1 MINNYLPSKYLKLSI
16 LTAILLVLNTLVI
29 HYLEID
35 KSRILRVI
43 SVMSL
48 FLFFAYYKAFSERLA
63 LFALLFF
70 LIRDTMILDYENS
83 LFKTISFVL
92 TIIAYS
98 SILLLT
104 LKRLKISKSTPLI
117 ILLVVVLIALNVFN
131 VYYLSDIIKSGLD
144 SQLQFIL
151 FFVQGGVLILLGF
164 TGFMYNERFQ
174 GKTPLIYL
182 YMVLCFVLSD
192 CFGLA
197 AYFYEAQAAYFPE
210 RIFYILAVVFLV
222 NFALNTKKQKEEGK
236 SLTEKEYI
244 L

>member
-1 MINNYLPSKYLKLSI
+1 MINNYLPGKYLKLTI
-16 LTAILLVLNTLVI
+16 LAAILLVLNTLVI

-43 SVMSL
+43 SVVSL
-48 FLFFAYYKAFSERLA
+48 FLFFLYYKTYSEKLV
-63 LFALLFF
+63 LIALLLFV
-70 LIRDTMILDYENS
+70 IRDTMILDYEND
-83 LFKTISFVL
+83 LFKTISFIL
-92 TIIAYS
+92 TIIGYS
-98 SILLLT
+98 AVLLLT
-104 LKRLKISKSTPLI
+104 LKRLKVSKSTPLI

-144 SQLQFIL
+144 TQLQFIL

-197 AYFYEAQAAYFPE
+197 AYFYEAQTAYFPE

-236 SLTEKEYI
+236 TLSEKEYI

>member
-1 MINNYLPSKYLKLSI
+1 MITNYLPGRYLKLTI
-16 LTAILLVLNTLVI
+16 LAVILLIVNMLVI

-35 KSRILRVI
+35 KSRVLRVI
-43 SVMSL
+43 SILSL
-48 FLFFAYYKAFSERLA
+48 FVFFLYYKTHSEKLV
-63 LFALLFF
+63 LFALLLFMV
-70 LIRDTMILDYENS
+70 RDKMILDYESS
-83 LFKTISFVL
+83 LLKTISFIL
-92 TIIAYS
+92 TIAGYI

-104 LKRLKISKSTPLI
+104 IKKLKISKSTPLI
-117 ILLVVVLIALNVFN
+117 ILLVIILIALNVFN
-131 VYYLSDIIKSGLD
+131 VYYLSDIIRAGLD
-144 SQLQFIL
+144 TQLQYIL
-151 FFVQGGVLILLGF
+151 FFVQGGILILLGF
-164 TGFMYNERFQ
+164 AAFMYNERFQ

-210 RIFYILAVVFLV
+210 RIFYLLGIVFLV

-236 SLTEKEYI
+236 SLAEKEYI

>member
-1 MINNYLPSKYLKLSI
+1 MITNYLPGRYLKLTI
-16 LTAILLVLNTLVI
+16 LAVILLIVNMLVI

-35 KSRILRVI
+35 KSRVLRVI
-43 SVMSL
+43 SIVSL
-48 FLFFAYYKAFSERLA
+48 FVFFLYYKTHSEKLV
-63 LFALLFF
+63 LFALLLFMV
-70 LIRDTMILDYENS
+70 RDKMILDYESS
-83 LFKTISFVL
+83 LLKTISFIL
-92 TIIAYS
+92 TIAGYI

-104 LKRLKISKSTPLI
+104 IKKLKISKSTPLI
-117 ILLVVVLIALNVFN
+117 ILLVIILIALNVFN
-131 VYYLSDIIKSGLD
+131 VYYLSDIIRAGLD
-144 SQLQFIL
+144 TQLQYIL
-151 FFVQGGVLILLGF
+151 FFVQGGILRLLGF
-164 TGFMYNERFQ
+164 AAFMYNERFQ

-210 RIFYILAVVFLV
+210 RIFYLLGIVFLV

-236 SLTEKEYI
+236 SLAEKEYI

>member
-1 MINNYLPSKYLKLSI
+1 MITNYLPGRYLKLTI
-16 LTAILLVLNTLVI
+16 LAVILLIVNMLVI

-35 KSRILRVI
+35 KSRVLRVI
-43 SVMSL
+43 SILSL
-48 FLFFAYYKAFSERLA
+48 FVFFLYYKTHSEKLVF
-63 LFALLFF
+63 FALLLFMV
-70 LIRDTMILDYENS
+70 RDKMILDYESS
-83 LFKTISFVL
+83 LLKTISFIL
-92 TIIAYS
+92 TIAGYI

-104 LKRLKISKSTPLI
+104 IKKLKISKSTPLI
-117 ILLVVVLIALNVFN
+117 ILLVIILIALNVFN
-131 VYYLSDIIKSGLD
+131 VYYLSDIIRAGLD
-144 SQLQFIL
+144 TQLQYIL
-151 FFVQGGVLILLGF
+151 FFVQDGILILLGLAA
-164 TGFMYNERFQ
+164 FMYNERFQ

-210 RIFYILAVVFLV
+210 RIFYLLGIVFLV

-236 SLTEKEYI
+236 SLAEKEYI